1 MNSNDL
7 FDIIGETPEQYV
19 QDAANVCN
27 NVKRDYPCKKRRIVS
42 KVLLAAALIS
52 LLSVTVA
59 AAPFLRIW
67 IKHEETF
74 TNEPTETYV
83 NDQSGTDTSKNG
95 VIEFNINIDEEISGE
110 PVPMLEVMPYFLTE
124 EDVKRVA
131 YILFPDGEFY
141 EAEPALEA
149 SYSKEE
155 IQEKID
161 RWSQYSTGDALLKLF
176 PYRPEQPKYHDE
188 IAKNVCSFIE
198 KYSVMYEDAPLA
210 NPHKL
215 CGWHFQKDTSS
226 GNNNIDADIKIGDV
240 HYRFS
245 ASVRNQDDYLISNIH
260 AYLYD
265 GVGPA
270 MIDEHIFRTWL
281 CRTAEPT
288 EAQIAAVKQKAET
301 MLQQMQLGNWLI
313 DECFVEIKEIN
324 EYKDYIIH
332 VNAVPVLNGIPALRK
347 AQLTNLKSEESGAA
361 RYYYTDVQFEF
372 SANGDLVRFEM
383 KSPLAIQREIT
394 TGFTLEIEKQFETA
408 KAYLSQRD
416 FHFYSMGFAFDHLNE
431 AVGCIVD
438 VNGLEYNLTR
448 INGENPLESYFYV
461 PGIKL
466 TGDVRYYG
474 IESGQIYLE
483 RKNLT
488 LAIIDAE
495 SGSVVLT
502 P

>member
-1 MNSNDL
+1 MNTDDL
-7 FDIIGETPEQYV
+7 FDIIGETPEKYV
-19 QDAANVCN
+19 LDAGNPHN
-27 NVKRDYPCKKRRIVS
+27 STKLEHTHKRRTVS
-42 KVLLAAALIS
+42 KILLAAAIIS

-59 AAPFLRIW
+59 ATAPFLRIW
-67 IKHEETF
+67 VKYEETF
-74 TNEPTETYV
+74 TNEPTDSSADHSSAAET
-83 NDQSGTDTSKNG
+83 GKGG
-95 VIEFNINIDEEISGE
+95 VIEFNINIEEEISGE

-176 PYRPEQPKYHDE
+176 PYRPGQPKYHDE
-188 IAKNVCSFIE
+188 IAKNVCTFIE
-198 KYSVMYEDAPLA
+198 NYSELYEEAPLTD
-210 NPHKL
+210 PHYL
-215 CGWHFQKDTSS
+215 CNWHFQKDTSS

-347 AQLTNLKSEESGAA
+347 AQLTNLKSEKTGAA

-372 SANGDLVRFEM
+372 SANGDLVSFEM
-383 KSPLAIQREIT
+383 KSPIEIQREIT
-394 TGFTLEIEKQFETA
+394 AGVSLEMEKQFETA
-408 KAYLSQRD
+408 KAYLSSRD
-416 FHFYSMGFAFDHLNE
+416 FHFYSMGFTFDDVDE

-448 INGENPLESYFYV
+448 INGEDPLESYLYV

-483 RKNLT
+483 QKDLT
-488 LAIIDAE
+488 LAVIDAE
-495 SGSVVLT
+495 NGSVVLT